1 MRVKDCCYLHSS
13 KLSRFRTCCAHSTT
27 QFHSLYSINYIL
39 YGINKILLLLL
50 WYCRLGLCSKSKT
63 FIKFIRLAPSFGLYD
78 PLFWTF
84 LSFIRGFH
92 STISHRFQILPNK
105 KNYHGFLPKL
115 YRHIYNG
122 NDGNDLNQ
130 RGENF
135 S

>member
-13 KLSRFRTCCAHSTT
+13 KLSRFRICCAHSTS
-27 QFHSLYSINYIL
+27 QFHSLYSLNYTVW
-39 YGINKILLLLL
+39 NKSNLHSIALVLSP
-50 WYCRLGLCSKSKT
+50 RAVFK
-63 FIKFIRLAPSFGLYD
+63 IKNIHQIHQTCAIIRAVR
-78 PLFWTF
+78 
-84 LSFIRGFH
+84 RGFH

-115 YRHIYNG
+115 YRHIYNR